1 MRKTIALVV
10 AGLLALV
17 LGPAI
22 IYDLVTDYKYAAGH
36 YLDSKKPAYA
46 KIHEAE
52 RKLNKGTEAV
62 ARLKVAVN
70 RMKYEKQRL
79 ERLLAQAPLPLP
91 EMQKQHQQFRALVA
105 KARQTGAR
113 IEYNGK
119 LRTPAEMEG
128 VLARQSAELRKYE
141 RYAAT
146 IAKLDKMKAK
156 TESAISQA
164 LDERGAVK
172 ADIEYAKSVTRVA
185 EATSTTRAPF
195 EPRVGE
201 FREAEEVLG
210 EVISLQETRLETDER
225 TSAFGGEAKLVP
237 GKK

>member
-22 IYDLVTDYKYAAGH
+22 IYDLVTDYRYAAGR

-62 ARLKVAVN
+62 AKLKVAAG
-70 RMKYEKQRL
+70 RMKHERVRL
-79 ERLLAQAPLPLP
+79 ERLLAQAPLPLAR
-91 EMQKQHQQFRALVA
+91 MQRQHQNLRALVT

-113 IEYNGK
+113 IEYDGR
-119 LRTPAEMEG
+119 LHTPAQMDG
-128 VLARQSAELRKYE
+128 VLAMQSAELAKYE

-146 IAKLDKMKAK
+146 IAKLERVKNQ

-185 EATSTTRAPF
+185 EATATTRAPF

-201 FREAEEVLG
+201 FREAGAVLN
-210 EVISLQETRLETDER
+210 EVISLQETRLDTGER
-225 TSAFGGEAKLVP
+225 TSAFGGKAKLVP
-237 GKK
+237 AEK